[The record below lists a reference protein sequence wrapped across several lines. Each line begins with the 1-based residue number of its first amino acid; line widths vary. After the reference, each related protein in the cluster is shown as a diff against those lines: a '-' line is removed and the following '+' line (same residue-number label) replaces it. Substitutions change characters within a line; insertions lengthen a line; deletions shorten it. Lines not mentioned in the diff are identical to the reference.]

1 MMLGNQEKFMK
12 FWNILIFTIGLSS
25 YSKVL
30 ADTAID
36 AANRYTVGLQLKETS
51 YKATDEFKVEG
62 QILEGG
68 YKLGISPKLA
78 IGGGV
83 GLMFDGNIGGGIQAA
98 NGGGGFRIFSDA
110 QYEAHRF
117 DRNKVLVTGAFA
129 FDRFSFS
136 EAGTDADFTTTDVK
150 VGGLILHYF
159 QDFSVYGGLE
169 LFLFSSG
176 QFNYGDATADS
187 KRKTIFNLRTGGSYK
202 LNKKLALR
210 ADLLL
215 VGEQTFFFACDFA
228 L

>member
-1 MMLGNQEKFMK
+1 MK
-12 FWNILIFTIGLSS
+12 FWNILIVTIGLFA
-25 YSKVL
+25 YSRVL

-36 AANRYTVGLQLKETS
+36 APNRYTVGLQLKETT
-51 YKATDEFKVEG
+51 YKATEEFKVEG

-68 YKLGISPKLA
+68 YKLGINPKMS

-98 NGGGGFRIFSDA
+98 NGGSGFRLFSDG

-117 DRNKVLVTGAFA
+117 DRNKVLLTAAFS

-150 VGGLILHYF
+150 LGSLILHYF
-159 QDFSVYGGLE
+159 QGFSVYGGVE
-169 LFLFSSG
+169 LFLYSSG
-176 QFNYGDATADS
+176 QFNYGDTTADS

-202 LNKKLALR
+202 LSKKLALR
-210 ADLLL
+210 GDLLL
-215 VGEQTFFFACDFA
+215 MGEQTIFFACDFA
-228 L
+228 I